1 MLVIDRINGVVYV
14 DISERADR
22 ALAEEWTQRMGYKEL
37 VAFRWGGR
45 GVAGGLGHGGAG
57 LEGV

>member
-22 ALAEEWTQRMGYKEL
+22 SLAEEWTQRMGYREL
-37 VAFRWGGR
+37 VAFQ
-45 GVAGGLGHGGAG
+45 
-57 LEGV
+57 